1 MGGKIYASS
10 TFQGVYYQVIFQSMD
25 SFMLQL
31 AEYRTF
37 HCAFLTTFLLSSVSI
52 FANLLIV
59 YLYLTGILHYSSL
72 INNKVS
78 KFSYVY

>member
-1 MGGKIYASS
+1 MGGKVYASS

-37 HCAFLTTFLLSSVSI
+37 HCAFLTTFLCPA
-52 FANLLIV
+52 FQFLLIC
-59 YLYLTGILHYSSL
+59 
-72 INNKVS
+72 
-78 KFSYVY
+78 